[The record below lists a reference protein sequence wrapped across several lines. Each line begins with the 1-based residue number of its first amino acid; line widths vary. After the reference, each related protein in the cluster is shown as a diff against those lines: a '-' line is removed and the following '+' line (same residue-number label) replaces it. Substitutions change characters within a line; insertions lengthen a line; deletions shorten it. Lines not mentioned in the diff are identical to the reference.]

1 MTFCSVSLYSQLPQ
15 RFGSS
20 ETPDDHF
27 GACYKLGEHFLALDY
42 GHSFT
47 AYRYYYYGFLDI
59 ITV

>member
-1 MTFCSVSLYSQLPQ
+1 MSLYSQLKQ

-20 ETPDDHF
+20 ETPDDQF
-27 GACYKLGEHFLALDY
+27 GACYKLGEHFLTLDY